1 MSESDLDLFAPEQFS
16 RIAGVDEVGRGCLA
30 GPVVAAAV
38 ILDPN
43 RPIKGLRDSKKLSAK
58 KRDELA
64 EEIKEKALAWSVA
77 AMGPEVI
84 DKINILQATLEAM
97 KAAVE
102 KLPVEPDFVQVDG
115 NKLPKWKWLSEAI
128 VKGDDKVEWISA
140 ASIIAKTTRDAYM
153 CKIAKL
159 YPQYGFE
166 NHVGYGTAEHIKALK
181 AYGPTPIH
189 RKTFAPVREVI
200 DGLSTDSKLFQSEI

>member
-1 MSESDLDLFAPEQFS
+1 MSESALDLFAPEQFS

-30 GPVVAAAV
+30 GPVVVAAV

-58 KRDELA
+58 KREELA

-166 NHVGYGTAEHIKALK
+166 HHVGYGTAEHIKALK

-200 DGLSTDSKLFQSEI
+200 NGLSTDTK

>member
-58 KRDELA
+58 KRDALA
-64 EEIKEKALAWSVA
+64 QEIKEKALAWSVA

-84 DKINILQATLEAM
+84 DKIPILQATLEAM

-115 NKLPKWKWLSEAI
+115 NKLPKWKWLSEAV

-140 ASIIAKTTRDAYM
+140 ASIIAKTTRDGYM
-153 CKIAKL
+153 CKIAEL

-166 NHVGYGTAEHIKALK
+166 HHVGYGTAEHIKALK

-200 DGLSTDSKLFQSEI
+200 DGLSTDTK

>member
-64 EEIKEKALAWSVA
+64 QEIKEKALAWSVA

-115 NKLPKWKWLSEAI
+115 NKLPKWKWLSEAV

-153 CKIAKL
+153 CKMAEL

-166 NHVGYGTAEHIKALK
+166 HHVGYGTAEHIKALK

-200 DGLSTDSKLFQSEI
+200 DGLSTNTK

>member
-102 KLPVEPDFVQVDG
+102 KLPIEPDFVQVDG
-115 NKLPKWKWLSEAI
+115 NKLPKWKWLSEAV

-153 CKIAKL
+153 CKIAEL

-166 NHVGYGTAEHIKALK
+166 HHVGYGTAEHIKALK

-200 DGLSTDSKLFQSEI
+200 DGLSTDTK

>member
-38 ILDPN
+38 ILDHN

-115 NKLPKWKWLSEAI
+115 NKLPKWKWLSEAV

-153 CKIAKL
+153 CKIAEL

-166 NHVGYGTAEHIKALK
+166 HHVGYGTAEHIKALK

-200 DGLSTDSKLFQSEI
+200 DGLSTDTK

>member
-30 GPVVAAAV
+30 GPVVVAAV

-64 EEIKEKALAWSVA
+64 QEIKEKALAWSVA

-166 NHVGYGTAEHIKALK
+166 HHVGYGTAEHIKALK

-200 DGLSTDSKLFQSEI
+200 NGLSTDTK

>member
-64 EEIKEKALAWSVA
+64 QEIKEKALAWSVA

-102 KLPVEPDFVQVDG
+102 NLPVEPDFVQVDG

-140 ASIIAKTTRDAYM
+140 ASIIAKTTRDGYM
-153 CKIAKL
+153 CKIAEL

-166 NHVGYGTAEHIKALK
+166 HHVGYGTAEHIKALK

-200 DGLSTDSKLFQSEI
+200 DGLSTDTK

>member
-64 EEIKEKALAWSVA
+64 QEIKEKARAWSVA

-115 NKLPKWKWLSEAI
+115 NKLPKWKWLSEAV

-153 CKIAKL
+153 CKMAEL

-166 NHVGYGTAEHIKALK
+166 HHVGYGTAEHIKALK

-200 DGLSTDSKLFQSEI
+200 DGLSTDTK

>member
-64 EEIKEKALAWSVA
+64 QEIKEKALAWSVA

-84 DKINILQATLEAM
+84 DKINILQAALEAM

-115 NKLPKWKWLSEAI
+115 NKLPKWKWLSEAV

-153 CKIAKL
+153 CKMAEL

-166 NHVGYGTAEHIKALK
+166 HHVGYGTAEHIKALK

-200 DGLSTDSKLFQSEI
+200 DGLSTDTK

>member
-115 NKLPKWKWLSEAI
+115 NKLPKWKWLSEAV

-166 NHVGYGTAEHIKALK
+166 HHVGYGTAEHIKALK

-200 DGLSTDSKLFQSEI
+200 NGLSTDTK

>member
-64 EEIKEKALAWSVA
+64 QEIKEKALAWSVA

-115 NKLPKWKWLSEAI
+115 NKLPKWKWLSEAV

-140 ASIIAKTTRDAYM
+140 ASIIAKTTRDGYM
-153 CKIAKL
+153 CKIAEL

-166 NHVGYGTAEHIKALK
+166 HHVGYGTTEHIKALK

-200 DGLSTDSKLFQSEI
+200 DGLSTDTK

>member
-64 EEIKEKALAWSVA
+64 QEIKEKALAWSVA

-115 NKLPKWKWLSEAI
+115 NKLPKWKWLSEAV

-140 ASIIAKTTRDAYM
+140 ASIIAKTTRDGYM
-153 CKIAKL
+153 CKIAEL

-166 NHVGYGTAEHIKALK
+166 HHVGYGTAEHIKALK
-181 AYGPTPIH
+181 TYGPTPIH

-200 DGLSTDSKLFQSEI
+200 DGLSTDSK

>member
-64 EEIKEKALAWSVA
+64 QEIKEKALAWSVA

-84 DKINILQATLEAM
+84 DKINILQATLQAM

-115 NKLPKWKWLSEAI
+115 NKLPKWKWLSEAV
-128 VKGDDKVEWISA
+128 VKGDDKVERISA

-166 NHVGYGTAEHIKALK
+166 HHVGYGTAEHIKALK

-200 DGLSTDSKLFQSEI
+200 NGLSTDTK

>member
-64 EEIKEKALAWSVA
+64 QEIKEKALAWSVA

-84 DKINILQATLEAM
+84 DKINILQATLQAM

-115 NKLPKWKWLSEAI
+115 NKLPKWKWLSEAV

-166 NHVGYGTAEHIKALK
+166 HHVGYGTAEHIKALK

-200 DGLSTDSKLFQSEI
+200 NGLSTDTK

>member
-64 EEIKEKALAWSVA
+64 QEIKEKALAWSVA

-84 DKINILQATLEAM
+84 DKINILQATLQAM

-115 NKLPKWKWLSEAI
+115 NKLPKWKWLSEAV

-153 CKIAKL
+153 CKMAEF

-166 NHVGYGTAEHIKALK
+166 HHVGYGTAEHIKALK

-200 DGLSTDSKLFQSEI
+200 DGLSTDTK

>member
-30 GPVVAAAV
+30 GPVVVAAV

-58 KRDELA
+58 KREELA
-64 EEIKEKALAWSVA
+64 QEIKEKALAWSVA

-115 NKLPKWKWLSEAI
+115 NKLPKWKWLSEAV

-153 CKIAKL
+153 CKMAEL

-166 NHVGYGTAEHIKALK
+166 HHVGYGTAEHIKALK

-200 DGLSTDSKLFQSEI
+200 DGLSTDSK

>member
-77 AMGPEVI
+77 AMGSEVI

-115 NKLPKWKWLSEAI
+115 NKLPKWKWLSEAV

-140 ASIIAKTTRDAYM
+140 ASIIAKTTRDGYM
-153 CKIAKL
+153 CKIAEL

-166 NHVGYGTAEHIKALK
+166 HHVGYGTAEHIKALK

-200 DGLSTDSKLFQSEI
+200 DGLSTDSK

>member
-64 EEIKEKALAWSVA
+64 QEIKEKALAWSVA

-97 KAAVE
+97 KAAVG

-115 NKLPKWKWLSEAI
+115 NKLPKWKWLSEAV

-153 CKIAKL
+153 CKMAEL

-166 NHVGYGTAEHIKALK
+166 HHVGYGTAEHIKALK

-200 DGLSTDSKLFQSEI
+200 DGLSTDTK

>member
-115 NKLPKWKWLSEAI
+115 NKLPKWKWLSEAV

-140 ASIIAKTTRDAYM
+140 ASIIAKTTRDGYM
-153 CKIAKL
+153 CKIAEL

-166 NHVGYGTAEHIKALK
+166 HHVGYGTAEHIKALK

-200 DGLSTDSKLFQSEI
+200 DELSTDSK

>member
-64 EEIKEKALAWSVA
+64 QEIKEKALAWSVA

-115 NKLPKWKWLSEAI
+115 NKLPKWKWLSEAV

-140 ASIIAKTTRDAYM
+140 ASIIAKTTRDGYM
-153 CKIAKL
+153 CKIAEL

-166 NHVGYGTAEHIKALK
+166 HHVGYGTAEHIKALK

-200 DGLSTDSKLFQSEI
+200 NGLSTDTK

>member
-77 AMGPEVI
+77 AMGPEEI

-115 NKLPKWKWLSEAI
+115 NKLPKWKWLSEAV

-140 ASIIAKTTRDAYM
+140 ASIIAKTTRDGYM
-153 CKIAKL
+153 CKIAEF

-166 NHVGYGTAEHIKALK
+166 HHVGYGTAEHIKALK

-200 DGLSTDSKLFQSEI
+200 DGLSTDTK

>member
-30 GPVVAAAV
+30 GPVVVAAV

-64 EEIKEKALAWSVA
+64 QEIKEKALAWSVA

-84 DKINILQATLEAM
+84 DKINILQATLQAM

-115 NKLPKWKWLSEAI
+115 NKLPKWKWLSEAV

-153 CKIAKL
+153 CKIAEL

-166 NHVGYGTAEHIKALK
+166 HHVGYGTAEHIKALK

-200 DGLSTDSKLFQSEI
+200 DGLSTDTK

>member
-97 KAAVE
+97 KSAVE

-115 NKLPKWKWLSEAI
+115 NKLPKWKWLSEAV

-140 ASIIAKTTRDAYM
+140 ASIIAKTTRDGYM

-166 NHVGYGTAEHIKALK
+166 HHVGYGTAEHIKALK

-200 DGLSTDSKLFQSEI
+200 NGLSTDTK

>member
-77 AMGPEVI
+77 VMGPEVI

-115 NKLPKWKWLSEAI
+115 NKLPKWKWLSEAV

-140 ASIIAKTTRDAYM
+140 ASIIAKTTRDGYM
-153 CKIAKL
+153 CKIAEL

-166 NHVGYGTAEHIKALK
+166 HHVGYGTAEHIKALK

-200 DGLSTDSKLFQSEI
+200 DGLSTDSK

>member
-64 EEIKEKALAWSVA
+64 QEIKEKALAWSVA

-115 NKLPKWKWLSEAI
+115 NKLPKWKWLSEAV

-140 ASIIAKTTRDAYM
+140 ASIIAKTTRDGYM
-153 CKIAKL
+153 CKIAEL

-166 NHVGYGTAEHIKALK
+166 HHVGYGTAEHIKALK

-189 RKTFAPVREVI
+189 RKTFAPGREVI
-200 DGLSTDSKLFQSEI
+200 DGLSTDSK

>member
-115 NKLPKWKWLSEAI
+115 NKLPKWKWLSEAV

-140 ASIIAKTTRDAYM
+140 ASIIAKTTRDDYM
-153 CKIAKL
+153 CKMAEL

-166 NHVGYGTAEHIKALK
+166 HHVGYGTAEHIKALK

-200 DGLSTDSKLFQSEI
+200 DGLSTDSK

>member
-102 KLPVEPDFVQVDG
+102 KLPAEPDFVQVDG
-115 NKLPKWKWLSEAI
+115 NKLPKWKWLSEAV

-140 ASIIAKTTRDAYM
+140 ASIIAKTTRDGYM
-153 CKIAKL
+153 CKIAEL

-166 NHVGYGTAEHIKALK
+166 HHVGYGTAEHIKALK

-200 DGLSTDSKLFQSEI
+200 DGLSTDTK

>member
-115 NKLPKWKWLSEAI
+115 NKLPKWKWLSEAV

-153 CKIAKL
+153 CKMAEL

-166 NHVGYGTAEHIKALK
+166 YHVGYGTAEHIKALK

-200 DGLSTDSKLFQSEI
+200 DGLSTDTK

>member
-30 GPVVAAAV
+30 GPVVVAAV

-64 EEIKEKALAWSVA
+64 QEIKEKALAWSVA

-115 NKLPKWKWLSEAI
+115 NKLPKWKWLSEAV

-140 ASIIAKTTRDAYM
+140 ASIIAKTTRDSYM

-166 NHVGYGTAEHIKALK
+166 HHVGYGTAEHIKALK

-200 DGLSTDSKLFQSEI
+200 DGLSTDTK

>member
-64 EEIKEKALAWSVA
+64 QEIKEKALAWSVA

-115 NKLPKWKWLSEAI
+115 NKLPKWKWLSEAV

-140 ASIIAKTTRDAYM
+140 ASIIAKTTRDDYM
-153 CKIAKL
+153 CKMAEL

-166 NHVGYGTAEHIKALK
+166 HHVGYGTAEHIKALK

-200 DGLSTDSKLFQSEI
+200 DGLSTDTK

>member
-43 RPIKGLRDSKKLSAK
+43 RPIKGLCDSKKLSAK

-64 EEIKEKALAWSVA
+64 QEIKEKALAWSVA

-115 NKLPKWKWLSEAI
+115 NKLPKWKWLSEAV

-140 ASIIAKTTRDAYM
+140 ASIIAKTTRDGYM
-153 CKIAKL
+153 CKIAEL

-166 NHVGYGTAEHIKALK
+166 HHVGYGTAEHIKALK

-200 DGLSTDSKLFQSEI
+200 DGLSTDTK

>member
-115 NKLPKWKWLSEAI
+115 NKLPKWKWLSEAV

-166 NHVGYGTAEHIKALK
+166 HHVGYGTAEHLKALK

-200 DGLSTDSKLFQSEI
+200 NGLSTDTK

>member
-30 GPVVAAAV
+30 GPVVVAAV

-58 KRDELA
+58 KREELA

-115 NKLPKWKWLSEAI
+115 NKLPKWKWLSEAV
-128 VKGDDKVEWISA
+128 VKGDDKVERISA

-166 NHVGYGTAEHIKALK
+166 HHVGYGTAEHIKALK

-189 RKTFAPVREVI
+189 RRTFAPVREVI
-200 DGLSTDSKLFQSEI
+200 NGLSTDTK

>member
-1 MSESDLDLFAPEQFS
+1 MSECDLDLFAPEQFS

-115 NKLPKWKWLSEAI
+115 NKLPKWKWLSEAV

-140 ASIIAKTTRDAYM
+140 ASIIAKTTRDGYM
-153 CKIAKL
+153 CKIAEL

-166 NHVGYGTAEHIKALK
+166 HHVGYGTAEHIKALK

-200 DGLSTDSKLFQSEI
+200 DGLSTDSK

>member
-64 EEIKEKALAWSVA
+64 QEIKEKALAWSVA

-97 KAAVE
+97 KVAVE

-115 NKLPKWKWLSEAI
+115 NKLPKWKWLSEAV

-153 CKIAKL
+153 CKMAEL

-166 NHVGYGTAEHIKALK
+166 HHVGYGTAEHIKALK

-200 DGLSTDSKLFQSEI
+200 DGLSTDTK

>member
-64 EEIKEKALAWSVA
+64 QEIKEKALAWSVA

-115 NKLPKWKWLSEAI
+115 NKLPKWKWLSEAV

-140 ASIIAKTTRDAYM
+140 ASIIAKTTRDGYM
-153 CKIAKL
+153 DKIAEL

-166 NHVGYGTAEHIKALK
+166 HHVGYGTAEHIKALK

-200 DGLSTDSKLFQSEI
+200 DGLSTDTK